1 MIIFDIYKPICIYIN
16 LKLMP
21 IFNKN
26 YRKKMYL
33 KLKNKKMFSDTPNE
47 SKE

>member
-1 MIIFDIYKPICIYIN
+1 MYIYKFKIN
-16 LKLMP
+16 A

-26 YRKKMYL
+26 YRKMYL